1 MSNDLSHT
9 GLSRRDAVALTAA
22 AFTASTA
29 EAKVLEP
36 ASAKSLGLKADGLKL
51 LDDRMAA
58 LVNSG
63 KRAGMVY
70 AVARGGKLAVLKA
83 QGWRNLEN
91 KVPMTTDTIFRIYS
105 MSRAVT
111 GSALLSLMDE
121 GKFQLDDPVAK
132 FIPEVANMRVIKEV
146 LNGVVTATVPQEA
159 PMTLRH
165 LFNYTSGLGYGP
177 AWPSGVGIQQRDI
190 LALNQTTAEGIAKLT
205 KYPLLWQ
212 PGAKWRYGFHSDVL
226 GRVAEVISGK
236 TLPELVRERVT
247 NKLGMTDTGFWVE
260 EQNQKRFA
268 DVYRMGEDGRGD
280 KLVNGTAMAPPSSS
294 YLKPGTFF
302 SGGGGLTSTAM
313 NYLRFAEMLRQGGTL
328 DGTQILKAD
337 TVKAMTT
344 NALTPKQGGEVYWN
358 DEYAID
364 IFKGYGWGLALG
376 VRLPDAQAP
385 TPHTVPGTA
394 GDFGWYSLANSVF
407 FVDPSE
413 DISAVALCHYQG
425 PGEREIGAAL
435 RAGVYA
441 MLGR

>member
-212 PGAKWRYGFHSDVL
+212 PGAKW
-226 GRVAEVISGK
+226 
-236 TLPELVRERVT
+236 
-247 NKLGMTDTGFWVE
+247 
-260 EQNQKRFA
+260 
-268 DVYRMGEDGRGD
+268 
-280 KLVNGTAMAPPSSS
+280 
-294 YLKPGTFF
+294 
-302 SGGGGLTSTAM
+302 
-313 NYLRFAEMLRQGGTL
+313 LRFPL
-328 DGTQILKAD
+328 
-337 TVKAMTT
+337 
-344 NALTPKQGGEVYWN
+344 
-358 DEYAID
+358 
-364 IFKGYGWGLALG
+364 
-376 VRLPDAQAP
+376 
-385 TPHTVPGTA
+385 
-394 GDFGWYSLANSVF
+394 
-407 FVDPSE
+407 
-413 DISAVALCHYQG
+413 
-425 PGEREIGAAL
+425 
-435 RAGVYA
+435 
-441 MLGR
+441 

>member
-1 MSNDLSHT
+1 M
-9 GLSRRDAVALTAA
+9 
-22 AFTASTA
+22 
-29 EAKVLEP
+29 
-36 ASAKSLGLKADGLKL
+36 
-51 LDDRMAA
+51 
-58 LVNSG
+58 
-63 KRAGMVY
+63 
-70 AVARGGKLAVLKA
+70 
-83 QGWRNLEN
+83 
-91 KVPMTTDTIFRIYS
+91 
-105 MSRAVT
+105 
-111 GSALLSLMDE
+111 
-121 GKFQLDDPVAK
+121 
-132 FIPEVANMRVIKEV
+132 
-146 LNGVVTATVPQEA
+146 
-159 PMTLRH
+159 
-165 LFNYTSGLGYGP
+165 
-177 AWPSGVGIQQRDI
+177 
-190 LALNQTTAEGIAKLT
+190 
-205 KYPLLWQ
+205 
-212 PGAKWRYGFHSDVL
+212 
-226 GRVAEVISGK
+226 
-236 TLPELVRERVT
+236 T